1 MNLPSFLTIMTIL
14 TDQQLRLMVI
24 INMIMNMHIDNEG
37 FSNVSDSVVRQ
48 NKSSQPSLS
57 LSERK

>member
-1 MNLPSFLTIMTIL
+1 MNLLSFFTIMTIL

-37 FSNVSDSVVRQ
+37 FSNVSDIVVRQ